1 MSATFGVPQ
10 DRPPEAGAWPVIW
23 SLTLSDI
30 PDRAAICLKACR
42 QEPIDNTKLAHPSRQ
57 LTPELQTLWPSSF
70 QRSGLLGAYQVR
82 IEKRTGAACLREI
95 KEPLLKQ
102 VLMQWHDPGLPSFY
116 GPASGAGKSLQ
127 RALTAPSA
135 PRPLPS
141 SCANPLPARPK
152 GSILPPPS

>member
-10 DRPPEAGAWPVIW
+10 DRPTEAGAWPVIW
-23 SLTLSDI
+23 SLTLSARRDLLEGM
-30 PDRAAICLKACR
+30 PPRVVGTNTR
-42 QEPIDNTKLAHPSRQ
+42 IDNTKLAHPSRQ

-102 VLMQWHDPGLPSFY
+102 VLMQWHDPGLPGVY
-116 GPASGAGKSLQ
+116 GSGFRREHHC
-127 RALTAPSA
+127 RARTSWSRGWQISPTRAPE
-135 PRPLPS
+135 
-141 SCANPLPARPK
+141 
-152 GSILPPPS
+152 